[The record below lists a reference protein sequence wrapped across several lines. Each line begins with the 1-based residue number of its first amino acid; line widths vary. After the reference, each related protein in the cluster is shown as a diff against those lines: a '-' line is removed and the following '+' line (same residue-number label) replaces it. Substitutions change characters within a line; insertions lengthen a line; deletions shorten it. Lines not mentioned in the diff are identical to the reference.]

1 MNTRRPFYET
11 LFQCLGQAISTR
23 RKQLQ
28 MSQEELAAKTGVD
41 RAFISNV
48 ERGKRNPSFGV
59 VATIARG
66 LKIRISRL
74 TGMAEE
80 CLAKVEA
87 GNGEQC
93 TRKDGVPG
101 QRGEYD

>member
-1 MNTRRPFYET
+1 MNTKRPFYAP
-11 LFQCLGQAISTR
+11 LLLCLGEAISTR

-28 MSQEELAAKTGVD
+28 ISQEELAARTGID

-66 LKIRISRL
+66 LKIRISKL
-74 TGMAEE
+74 AGMCEQCCAR
-80 CLAKVEA
+80 VEA
-87 GNGEQC
+87 AEQEGAPTNG
-93 TRKDGVPG
+93 RH
-101 QRGEYD
+101 

>member
-11 LFQCLGQAISTR
+11 LLQCLGEAISTR

-74 TGMAEE
+74 TGMCEKCVSRVEGPNEE
-80 CLAKVEA
+80 VVRVPPSK
-87 GNGEQC
+87 EQ
-93 TRKDGVPG
+93 GSH
-101 QRGEYD
+101 